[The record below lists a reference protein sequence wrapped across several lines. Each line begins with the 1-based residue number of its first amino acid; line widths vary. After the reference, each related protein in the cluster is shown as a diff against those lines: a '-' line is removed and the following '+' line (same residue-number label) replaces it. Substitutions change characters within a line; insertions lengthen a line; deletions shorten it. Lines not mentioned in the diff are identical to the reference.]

1 MANKTK
7 KKATAQRIYAS
18 DLIAVLK
25 QAGIEVE
32 GISSAKPAKE
42 AKSAKGSKHGD
53 IARVLAAKNAQ
64 IPDAEKRWSY
74 AGTNGKYVVLK
85 NAKGHRAP
93 FAWTAS
99 GKLARSKLHSVDAKG
114 RLVIK
119 ASAR

>member
-7 KKATAQRIYAS
+7 KAYKKQPQRIALA
-18 DLIAVLK
+18 DVVALLRE
-25 QAGIEVE
+25 AGLHIEPTMPVKNA
-32 GISSAKPAKE
+32 GAKV
-42 AKSAKGSKHGD
+42 GSTKHGD

-64 IPDAEKRWSY
+64 IPDAENRWSY